1 MPQDSTDYCN
11 DEIRQHDPDRWLTAL
26 FAPDAVRP
34 GLLALYAFNLEI
46 ARTAEQVSEPMLG
59 HIRLQ
64 WWRET
69 WDGIRA
75 GTPRQHPVATALAAA
90 GAASWNADDVAA
102 LIDAREADLEPAPP
116 ADLAALLRYAG
127 ATSAPLLRL
136 ACQALN
142 GQTLGHKPDA
152 VLDETLLLAGQAYAL
167 TGILRAVPFHAA
179 QGRVLL
185 PANMLGGAGLAW
197 ESLLRQDLD
206 QRVFGVMREVALEA
220 RRLLVMARRRP
231 VPRPM
236 PSTVLPALLPLTLAA
251 LYLARLERAGCN
263 PTAPGLDV
271 SPPRKHLALLWAA
284 WRGRF

>member
-1 MPQDSTDYCN
+1 M
-11 DEIRQHDPDRWLTAL
+11 
-26 FAPDAVRP
+26 
-34 GLLALYAFNLEI
+34 
-46 ARTAEQVSEPMLG
+46 EP
-59 HIRLQ
+59 
-64 WWRET
+64 
-69 WDGIRA
+69 
-75 GTPRQHPVATALAAA
+75 
-90 GAASWNADDVAA
+90 
-102 LIDAREADLEPAPP
+102 
-116 ADLAALLRYAG
+116 DLAALLRYAG

-142 GQTLGHKPDA
+142 GQAPGHKPDA

-220 RRLLVMARRRP
+220 RRLLVMARRRR
-231 VPRPM
+231 VPR
-236 PSTVLPALLPLTLAA
+236 TVLPALLPLTLAG
-251 LYLARLERAGCN
+251 LHLARLERAGCN

-284 WRGRF
+284 WRGQF